1 MNKELVANAADAPGA
16 DELDPS
22 LNEPA
27 QGASGGEVK
36 RARSGKGRIAL
47 IAGGITLFVAVMG
60 YAVVMG
66 RTSRASNP
74 VVTVPT
80 QELPNVPGDANAT
93 PAYDARQIAAN
104 AAAAQQASEE
114 GKSHLPTLTG
124 RDNKPVEEVKPV
136 EPAKPVTMAPDPL
149 TDTSAGVNERIRAIR
164 EFFSRFDGEERQ
176 DTRTASTVV
185 YREVATE
192 TVASVASSSTATPSK
207 SRGLTLAEGTTVV
220 ARVERTVDSDHPG
233 PVHVVVV
240 SDGPLKGLR
249 MKGAATVEQ
258 NRVSLPFTMLIAPAT
273 GNTAAFSAKAYDL
286 NNTSYGLATDV
297 DYHIVERYG
306 GLLLA
311 SLAKATPTL
320 LAPKTVVTQQLANGV
335 LSQQSDR
342 ASLGDIGRAVA
353 ADGLGQI
360 GSDIASASRRPI
372 TIRVNQGEMIGVV
385 LTAALELPPDMK
397 ARTDYGFE

>member
-1 MNKELVANAADAPGA
+1 MDKDNITTAAESPSA

-22 LNEPA
+22 LNEVAPQA
-27 QGASGGEVK
+27 TGEVK
-36 RARSGKGRIAL
+36 RSRTGKTRL
-47 IAGGITLFVAVMG
+47 ILMVLGVGLFVGVMA

-66 RTSRASNP
+66 RTQRTSNP
-74 VVTVPT
+74 VVNVPA
-80 QELPNVPGDANAT
+80 QELPNVPGDVNAT
-93 PAYDARQIAAN
+93 PAYDQKQIAAN
-104 AAAAQQASEE
+104 AAAAQQASVE
-114 GKSHLPTLTG
+114 GKSHMDTLTG

-136 EPAKPVTMAPDPL
+136 EPAKPVTMQPDPMA
-149 TDTSAGVNERIRAIR
+149 DTSAGVNERIRAIR

-176 DTRTASTVV
+176 DTRTASTVI
-185 YREVATE
+185 YREPATE
-192 TVASVASSSTATPSK
+192 TSATSAAVSMTAVPK
-207 SRGLTLAEGTTVV
+207 AKGQTLAEGTTVV

-240 SDGPLKGLR
+240 SDGPLRGLR
-249 MKGAATVEQ
+249 LKGAATVEQ
-258 NRVSLPFTMLIAPAT
+258 NRVSLPFTVLIAPGS
-273 GNTAAFSAKAYDL
+273 GNTAPVSAKAYDL

-372 TIRVNQGEMIGVV
+372 TVRVNQGEIIGVV
-385 LTAALELPPDMK
+385 LTAALDLPMDMK
-397 ARTDYGFE
+397 ARTENGLE